1 MHPISIFIVFAFR
14 CLREQHKSLIM
25 CHQIVYFSTQVG
37 VNKQMRAKVRQRRL
51 HDVLTAHTLGD
62 QLRGLQPGTE
72 VSSMPFVVPDL

>member
-1 MHPISIFIVFAFR
+1 
-14 CLREQHKSLIM
+14 M

-37 VNKQMRAKVRQRRL
+37 VNKQMRAEVRRRRRL
-51 HDVLTAHTLGD
+51 HDVLTAHALSD